1 MAYSVTTVI
10 NDLIGV
16 THGTTVNKIP
26 NLYGLLNRAARQVLL
41 DVDPKETQRI
51 VTLAPVFNNVFDYA
65 IPADLK
71 GDRIIDLRQQA
82 GRFPGDNFNQT
93 YGETFDTGKSL
104 GVNNRI
110 YTQWNT
116 GVKSI
121 RIEAP
126 MLTAPVA
133 LTDTS
138 STTGW
143 AATVGASTIT
153 LDQVNNVAGGGA
165 LVFNLLAGSAS
176 GYIETGSLATVD
188 LSTYVNQSTGF
199 VWVYLPTGSAVTS
212 INLRWGSSSTAY
224 YSLSVTQ
231 NQQGLAFQNGWNLL
245 AFNWASA
252 AVTGSPVTTAMDYV
266 RVTMSYNSALQTGVK
281 FCNLTFNLGYYFE
294 AVYYSKYL
302 FRDPTTNAF
311 QETVSDSTDNNKI
324 INLDTESYNLFF
336 NKCAY
341 FVAQQLQGADAAYDA
356 TFWDSEYQSSLQR
369 YKAQN
374 PSEAKMKAESYY
386 TIKKKNYTR
395 FSPGFFR
402 P

>member
-1 MAYSVTTVI
+1 MAYSVTTLI

-65 IPADLK
+65 IPVDVK
-71 GDRIIDLRQQA
+71 GDRIIDIRKQA
-82 GRFPGDNFNQT
+82 GRAPGDSFNQT
-93 YGETFDTGKSL
+93 YEETFDSNKSS
-104 GVNNRI
+104 GTNNRI

-116 GVKSI
+116 GIKTI

-126 MLTAPVA
+126 FLTAPVT

-138 STTGW
+138 ATTGW
-143 AATVGASTIT
+143 AATAGASTIT
-153 LDQVNNVAGGGA
+153 LDQTNNVAGGGA
-165 LVFNLLAGSAS
+165 LTFNLLAGSAS
-176 GYIETGSLATVD
+176 GFIENSTLNAID
-188 LSTYVNQSTGF
+188 LSTYVNQSSGF

-212 INLRWGSSSTAY
+212 INLRWGSSSANY
-224 YSLSVTQ
+224 YSLSVIQ

-252 AVTGSPVTTAMDYV
+252 TVVGTPVTTAMRYV
-266 RVTMSYNSALQTGVK
+266 RFTPTYNSTLQTGVK
-281 FCNLTFNLGYYFE
+281 FCNLTFGMGYFFE
-294 AVYYSKYL
+294 IVYYSSFL
-302 FRDPTTNAF
+302 FRNPTTNVF
-311 QETVSDSTDNNKI
+311 QETVADITDNNKI

-356 TFWDSEYQSSLQR
+356 TFWDSEYQAALTR

-374 PSEAKMKAESYY
+374 PSEAKLKAESYY
-386 TIKKKNYTR
+386 TVEKKNYSRYT
-395 FSPGFFR
+395 PGFLR
-402 P
+402 